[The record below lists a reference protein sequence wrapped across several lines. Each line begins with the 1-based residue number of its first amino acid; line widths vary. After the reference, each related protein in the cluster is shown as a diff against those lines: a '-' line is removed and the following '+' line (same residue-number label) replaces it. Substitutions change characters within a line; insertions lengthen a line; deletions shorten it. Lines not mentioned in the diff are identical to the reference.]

1 MSTSLAS
8 LCHFSFDKGY
18 AKSKQISYGIIK
30 NIKIKHNLRSKKKM
44 TNITFKIKSIHKC
57 CYLKGKKHYIVK
69 LILTDNEN
77 EIVAVLKRNDLKLI
91 ANDIITI
98 NQYELVDEQDDKII
112 VIITYKY
119 EKHE

>member
-8 LCHFSFDKGY
+8 LCHFSFDKSY

-30 NIKIKHNLRSKKKM
+30 NVKRKHNLRSKRKM
-44 TNITFKIKSIHKC
+44 TNITFKIKSIQNY
-57 CYLKGKKHYIVK
+57 CYLKEKKHHEFK

-77 EIVAVLKRNDLKLI
+77 EIVAVLRKNDLKLI
-91 ANDIITI
+91 VNDIITI
-98 NQYELVDEQDDKII
+98 NQYELVDQQDEKII